1 MWVISQDREPKLALG
16 ERNVPIPAKRGNDA
30 RSFTLP
36 NTHSFGNSQ
45 RSMPI
50 PKFNANTWFA
60 QFTAG
65 GTAIAA
71 EELQPV
77 LEFTLIW
84 NLFEKLVCER
94 NAGLPRIRR
103 HVEQSIEQNKINGA
117 DYHPYVEFFK
127 ERYQD
132 PSEEFLISVLLS
144 RGRLPSRADREDIK
158 LVKTV
163 FEGNYT
169 DINNVVYALL
179 FIAYLS
185 IYMSDT
191 ALPGSG
197 QRTFG

>member
-1 MWVISQDREPKLALG
+1 
-16 ERNVPIPAKRGNDA
+16 
-30 RSFTLP
+30 
-36 NTHSFGNSQ
+36 
-45 RSMPI
+45 MPI

-60 QFTAG
+60 QFTADG
-65 GTAIAA
+65 AAIAA

-94 NAGLPRIRR
+94 NASLPRIRR
-103 HVEQSIEQNKINGA
+103 HIEQAIERNKINGA

-144 RGRLPSRADREDIK
+144 RGRPPSRVDREDIK

-179 FIAYLS
+179 FIAYRVRNNLFHREKAVDTLHLQKDLFETVNAYLS
-185 IYMSDT
+185 KYMSDT
-191 ALPGSG
+191 ALPV
-197 QRTFG
+197 